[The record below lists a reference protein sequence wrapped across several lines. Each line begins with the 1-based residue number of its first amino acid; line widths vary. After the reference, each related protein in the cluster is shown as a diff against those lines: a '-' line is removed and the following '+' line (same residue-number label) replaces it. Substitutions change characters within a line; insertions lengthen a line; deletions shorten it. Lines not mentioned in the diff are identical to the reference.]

1 MNFIITLY
9 YFCCFS
15 FSQER
20 IMTRSY
26 DGDIFKTSQFLVFLN
41 RILALL
47 VSSVYLLITTQPRH
61 IIPPFYKYSYSSL
74 SNVLSS
80 WCQYEALKYVSFPTQ
95 VLSKS
100 CKVIPVMLMGKLVS
114 NKTYPWHEYITA
126 GLMSLGVALFLLAAD
141 PTGHK
146 HTTETTVAGVFILL
160 GYMWFDSF
168 TSNWQSQMFN
178 EYKMSSVQMMFGV
191 NVFSSLLTLSSLLFR
206 GSLIP
211 SLIFFFQHF
220 EFITHAIILSTC
232 SAVGQLFIFYTIAQ
246 FGPLIFTLIMTTRQA
261 VSILISCLIYGHV
274 LTMQALTGLLVVFL
288 ALFLRIYCRQKNRPK

>member
-1 MNFIITLY
+1 
-9 YFCCFS
+9 
-15 FSQER
+15 
-20 IMTRSY
+20 MTQSY

-61 IIPPFYKYSYSSL
+61 ITPPFYKYSYSSL

-114 NKTYPWHEYITA
+114 NKTYPWHEYVTA
-126 GLMSLGVALFLLAAD
+126 GLMSMGVALFLLAAD
-141 PTGHK
+141 PTGHA
-146 HTTETTVAGVFILL
+146 HTTETTVAGIFILL

-178 EYKMSSVQMMFGV
+178 EYKMSSIQMMFGV
-191 NVFSSLLTLSSLLFR
+191 NVFSSLLTISSLIFR

-211 SLIFFFQHF
+211 CLIFFFQHF

-261 VSILISCLIYGHV
+261 VSILISCLIYGHI
-274 LTMQALTGLLVVFL
+274 LTIQALTGLMVVFL
-288 ALFLRIYCRQKNRPK
+288 ALFLRIYCRQQNRPK

>member
-1 MNFIITLY
+1 
-9 YFCCFS
+9 
-15 FSQER
+15 
-20 IMTRSY
+20 MTRSY

-61 IIPPFYKYSYSSL
+61 ITPPFYKYSYSSL

-126 GLMSLGVALFLLAAD
+126 GLMSMGVALFLLAAD
-141 PTGHK
+141 PTGYT
-146 HTTETTVAGVFILL
+146 HTTETTVAGIFILL

-178 EYKMSSVQMMFGV
+178 EYKMSSIQMMFGV
-191 NVFSSLLTLSSLLFR
+191 NVFSSLLTISSLIFR

-211 SLIFFFQHF
+211 CLIFFFQHF
-220 EFITHAIILSTC
+220 EFITHAMILSTC

-261 VSILISCLIYGHV
+261 VSILISCLIYGHI
-274 LTMQALTGLLVVFL
+274 LTIQALTGLMVVFL
-288 ALFLRIYCRQKNRPK
+288 ALFLRIYCRQQNRPK